1 MKKTLLLLFVCL
13 FVGISHAQAQVTVK
27 GTVIS
32 SENNEPVIGASVLV
46 KGTTNGTITDINGQ
60 FTLTNIS
67 PTNKTI
73 IVSFIGMETQE
84 VTIKPEMKIVMTST
98 TEVMEE
104 VLVVAY
110 GTAKKS
116 AFTGSA
122 KMIHT
127 EQITVLRNKLT
138 PLQIVITNGYTCS
151 IFQVAKIAKKGVWL
165 CSLFF
170 KTIFRLIID
179 EVCIISTRY
188 SASFS

>member
-127 EQITVLRNKLT
+127 EQITKRPVTNVIESLSGQVGRPTNDNDKWTAWRNSKHSDT
-138 PLQIVITNGYTCS
+138 WHQFNERKNRSPHRIRWYAI
-151 IFQVAKIAKKGVWL
+151 
-165 CSLFF
+165 
-170 KTIFRLIID
+170 RRRM
-179 EVCIISTRY
+179 E
-188 SASFS
+188 

>member
-1 MKKTLLLLFVCL
+1 MKKTLLLLLVCL

-127 EQITVLRNKLT
+127 
-138 PLQIVITNGYTCS
+138 
-151 IFQVAKIAKKGVWL
+151 
-165 CSLFF
+165 
-170 KTIFRLIID
+170 
-179 EVCIISTRY
+179 
-188 SASFS
+188 